1 LILQALLA
9 YLSVEL
15 VSSKSASQEEMHEMS
30 TVSALPPRLSCS
42 SRVSLESL
50 QQKQAASQAQAAGW
64 SQDRAVHLQLLGT
77 SCTRTNQKLQQRELV
92 VPAAGR
98 AASQA
103 SPLHMLLLGTTCTQA
118 DKAP

>member
-1 LILQALLA
+1 MDKLLPLAVAFAGSSGSRSSSSSSCLLGSGLFLMQQARFA

-50 QQKQAASQAQAAGW
+50 QAATAQ
-64 SQDRAVHLQLLGT
+64 RKT
-77 SCTRTNQKLQQRELV
+77 E
-92 VPAAGR
+92 
-98 AASQA
+98 
-103 SPLHMLLLGTTCTQA
+103 MITQE
-118 DKAP
+118 